1 MRLFSAGVAAP
12 TGLSSERLLALRDRI
27 DELDLGILR
36 LVEQRGRVVEQ
47 ILALKQS
54 AGMPVLDENRE
65 RQLLRRLQAK
75 HRGPHDWHDVERVF
89 RLLLEIS
96 RGLANKFAGRS

>member
-1 MRLFSAGVAAP
+1 MRLFSADLAAP

-36 LVEQRGRVVEQ
+36 LVEQRGRVVEE
-47 ILALKQS
+47 ILALKRS
-54 AGMPVLDENRE
+54 SGMPVLDEDRE
-65 RQLLRRLQAK
+65 RQLLGRLRAS

-96 RGLANKFAGRS
+96 RGLAKKFAGRS

>member
-36 LVEQRGRVVEQ
+36 LVEQRGRVVEE

-65 RQLLRRLQAK
+65 RQLLRRLQAR

>member
-1 MRLFSAGVAAP
+1 MRLLSAGVAAP
-12 TGLSSERLLALRDRI
+12 TGLSSQRLLALRDRI

-36 LVEQRGRVVEQ
+36 LVEQRGRVVEE
-47 ILALKQS
+47 ILELKQS

-65 RQLLRRLQAK
+65 RQLLRRLRDR